1 MMMPQQAAPLDF
13 FLGPA
18 PEMKKL
24 DIPLEE
30 YSKMLGKVNNPEE
43 LAALTERYNAPT
55 QKAFQ
60 SSMPFF
66 DASMAALG
74 GQALDALRGRVSQ
87 DTAQSIARSAAGA
100 NLGSGLGGGG
110 LGRNLTL
117 RDFGRSSMDAVSQGA
132 DLFSRS
138 VGLAQQKQA
147 MAAPI
152 SMANLMVNPAAIYDT
167 LLTQAQSNQNIA
179 NANLMNAW
187 QSQARPGQ
195 FDITKG
201 KYVGYQPGSYS
212 ATRPL
217 TPDQE
222 AAAAQQR
229 AREAAARAGQ
239 RTPTVGDYARGGW
252 GGVRGAL
259 AGL

>member
-1 MMMPQQAAPLDF
+1 
-13 FLGPA
+13 
-18 PEMKKL
+18 
-24 DIPLEE
+24 
-30 YSKMLGKVNNPEE
+30 
-43 LAALTERYNAPT
+43 
-55 QKAFQ
+55 
-60 SSMPFF
+60 
-66 DASMAALG
+66 
-74 GQALDALRGRVSQ
+74 
-87 DTAQSIARSAAGA
+87 
-100 NLGSGLGGGG
+100 
-110 LGRNLTL
+110 
-117 RDFGRSSMDAVSQGA
+117 
-132 DLFSRS
+132 
-138 VGLAQQKQA
+138 
-147 MAAPI
+147 
-152 SMANLMVNPAAIYDT
+152 
-167 LLTQAQSNQNIA
+167 
-179 NANLMNAW
+179 MNAW